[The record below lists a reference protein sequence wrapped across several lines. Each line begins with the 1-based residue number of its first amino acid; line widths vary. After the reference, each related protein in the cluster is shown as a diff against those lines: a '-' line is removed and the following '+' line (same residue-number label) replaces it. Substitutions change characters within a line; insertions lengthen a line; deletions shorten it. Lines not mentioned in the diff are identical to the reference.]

1 MGIYQAYKGDP
12 EGKKFYLIDQLV
24 GGLNTEFSDDNS
36 SDREFANLV
45 NFEMDTQGSL
55 NKRLGF
61 GKLNAVSEIFNLF
74 ENLPTVM
81 PKTPENPHPELTND
95 NIVYMKLLKNDNNVF
110 RVLSSYSTYRDYQKV
125 LGVQENSFEILII
138 TTNYNT
144 NTSTAWLYTVELPA
158 LEVVDGV
165 ITDTD
170 TIVITEEKY
179 DLPVLFK
186 WDKNLMNIETI
197 EFFDKIYFTN
207 NDKALVVFDRNTNT
221 FIYNGKDVAEETN
234 TAYKPNAMEIRKVGF
249 NLLGDDPLYWVN
261 YQGISTDSIQG
272 MYITTMD
279 DKPSLVIPNGGKF
292 RINVL
297 YTGETNNTFTF
308 EFKEGDR
315 ALTFTATLN
324 TTLSKTGLKVYD
336 ITINEVPTT
345 EIEIKITKNSASI
358 DPYYDYYQVDVVDP
372 DAKEVTALNVGECG
386 ILEMYNRAVY
396 YKEDTIYFSEINIF
410 DYVPNYNYVS
420 LPLEPTDKITKIV
433 FFKNVYII
441 FTKYSIYKM
450 IGQFGT
456 PDFQVLP
463 VNLSIGC
470 HAPNTVVHVENELY
484 FTSPLGFYLLKSS
497 DFRDGIENL
506 KELDTKVKSLTRDKT
521 LFLGKIDDPA
531 IRSVAIGERA
541 YAMRYKDKY
550 MLFYNNAYESEDFVS
565 EDVLVYKYEMKA
577 FTQFRFPVKPTFL
590 FMAENAITT
599 FATVPLKEEFTEEE
613 TVFEYD
619 FTEGTSNTIT
629 DKGANGLDGTL
640 VNGYLQPG
648 IGIRLADVVDYAKLG
663 NVPENVDI
671 LPGFSIDVD
680 TKCNTLGYDSTLFDL
695 GQSIASSAAGPTS
708 GSFFTNWLNGYRSEF
723 IFNTTPDAVNNRS
736 LVNYTVKL
744 YRDSTS
750 RNAAQSGTF
759 NLKEGTNTLIAN
771 RNFTF
776 NFGSALVVT
785 VATGTFVINHD
796 TTGNYSKNWTFNL
809 ATRYPTYSTGY
820 TKGPTKYFD
829 TRKPGNFSTLFG
841 IRFVGRAE
849 AYDWGA
855 KVYIRPY
862 VSLQKYASLYVGS
875 RAMYTWVNGNQKNH
889 TAPAI
894 STDGSNAVDVAC
906 NEQTININYSGQ
918 PTIPIDGRYNIRAT
932 ISGVYRENL
941 DVDAFNFT
949 LPSVTAY
956 TITTWNDFTVSGSK
970 TVTLDKISTPSK
982 RSIFAIF
989 HNDGTLK
996 VGANTEFNN
1005 TLMTINNVIDTNRH
1019 LWKFVFTNTG
1029 TSYRVNVYKDGTD
1042 VGIGYFP
1049 LNTIKNA
1056 LRDSCLLGKS
1066 NANYGT
1072 YKGEYYYF
1080 KMSLL
1085 SGVNIMEYDFVNG
1098 RGTNITDISGN
1109 GRNGT
1114 LYNSTWL
1121 VENGLKFN
1129 GDGGYISIPEID
1141 ASYQFSNGFAI
1152 EFEAKVKDVA
1162 QIAKVIDLA
1171 TSYNSGA
1178 SSNQKCSI
1186 NVGIDV
1192 VNKLIDV
1199 MSTSV
1204 DLKSYKLSKSDVD
1217 LTGKHIWK
1225 VSCTDNGNGYTMKI
1239 YCDTIELASADFNY
1253 GGITNVTRKSNF
1265 IGRSNNP
1272 SDGYFKGM
1280 LYNIKVTINASAN
1293 PVPVYVGAL
1302 YEYDTTYDDFGRPMY
1317 IELES
1322 KGTNMRYPLHEK
1334 KLKNIFVK
1342 GLGGY
1347 NYVDFLCFIKADGH
1361 LINNPYIYECY
1372 IEPITQ
1378 QIVYEYA
1385 ENRELKFNEKLSVLG
1400 NMRLDNTRL
1409 GESTYETRKLVA
1421 RGKGKNFSI
1430 KIQGESS
1437 DPLKIESFG
1446 YVFKIGKVKE

>member
-1 MGIYQAYKGDP
+1 MGAYQTYKGDP

-36 SDREFANLV
+36 SDQEFANLV

-74 ENLPTVM
+74 ESLPTVM
-81 PKTPENPHPELTND
+81 PKTPENPHPDLTND

-110 RVLSSYSTYRDYQKV
+110 RSLSSYKTYREYQAI
-125 LGVQENSFEILII
+125 LGAQDNTFEILII
-138 TTNYNT
+138 TTNYNA

-158 LEVVDGV
+158 LEVVDGE
-165 ITDTD
+165 ITDTE
-170 TIVITEEKY
+170 TIVIEEENY

-207 NDKALVVFDRNTNT
+207 NDKALVVFDRKTNT
-221 FIYNGKDVAEETN
+221 FIYNGEDVTGETN

-249 NLLGDDPLYWVN
+249 NILGDDPLYWVN

-308 EFKEGDR
+308 ELKEGDR

-324 TTLSKTGLKVYD
+324 TDLSENGLKVYN
-336 ITINEVPTT
+336 IIINEVPTT

-358 DPYYDYYQVDVVDP
+358 DPYYDYYQVDIVDP
-372 DAKEVTALNVGECG
+372 DAKEVTALNAGECG

-396 YKEDTIYFSEINIF
+396 YKEDTIYFSELNIF

-420 LPLEPTDKITKIV
+420 LPLEPTDKITKII
-433 FFKNVYII
+433 FFKNVYIV
-441 FTKYSIYKM
+441 FTKYRIYKM

-456 PDFQVLP
+456 TDFQVLP

-550 MLFYNNAYESEDFVS
+550 MLFYNNAYEDETMTN

-599 FATVPLKEEFTEEE
+599 FATVPLKEEFTEEK

-619 FTEGTSNTIT
+619 FTEGISNTVT
-629 DKGANGLDGTL
+629 DQSENGLDGTL

-648 IGIRLADVVDYAKLG
+648 IGVRLSASNDYVKLG
-663 NVPENVDI
+663 SIPSNIDLV
-671 LPGFSIDVD
+671 PGFVIDVD
-680 TKCNTLGYDSTLFDL
+680 TKCNTLGSNNVLFDL
-695 GQSIASSAAGPTS
+695 GQLVAISAAGPTN
-708 GSFFTNWLNGYRSEF
+708 GSFFTNWLNGYRAEF
-723 IFNTTPDAVNNRS
+723 LFNTTPDAVNNRS
-736 LVNYTVKL
+736 LVSYTVKL

-750 RNAAQSGTF
+750 INASQSGVF
-759 NLKEGTNTLIAN
+759 NLKEGTNTLVAN
-771 RNFTF
+771 TNFTF
-776 NFGSALVVT
+776 NFGSDLVT
-785 VATGTFVINHD
+785 SVATGTFVINHD
-796 TTGNYSKNWTFNL
+796 EIGNYSKNWTL
-809 ATRYPTYSTGY
+809 SLSTSYPTYSTGY
-820 TKGPTKYFD
+820 DTGLTKFFD
-829 TRKPGNFSTLFG
+829 IRRPGNFSNIYG
-841 IRFVGRAE
+841 IRFVGHAI
-849 AYDWGA
+849 AYEWGA
-855 KVYIRPY
+855 RVYIKPY
-862 VSLQKYASLYVGS
+862 VSLSKYASLYSGS
-875 RAMYTWVNGNQKNH
+875 RDLYTWVNGVKSSH
-889 TAPAI
+889 TVPAI
-894 STDGSNAVDVAC
+894 SNDGDKAIDIAC
-906 NEQTININYSGQ
+906 NEKTVDINYTGQ
-918 PTIPIDGRYNIRAT
+918 PTISIDGRHNIRAT
-932 ISGVYRENL
+932 ISGTYRENV
-941 DVDAFNFT
+941 DVEAFNLT
-949 LPSVTAY
+949 LPYVYTY
-956 TITTWNDFTVSGSK
+956 TITTWNNFTVSG
-970 TVTLDKISTPSK
+970 TQLVTLDKIITPSK
-982 RSIFAIF
+982 RSIFATF
-989 HNDGTLK
+989 NSDGALK
-996 VGANTEFNN
+996 IGANTEFNSG
-1005 TLMTINNVIDTNRH
+1005 LININGVVDTDRH
-1019 LWKFVFTNTG
+1019 FWKFLFTNVG
-1029 TSYRVNVYKDGTD
+1029 TSYRVNVYKDGIE
-1042 VGIGYFP
+1042 VGVGNLP

-1066 NANYGT
+1066 NASYDN
-1072 YKGEYYYF
+1072 YKGDYYHF
-1080 KMSLL
+1080 KISLL
-1085 SGVNIMEYDFVNG
+1085 SGSNIIEYDFANG
-1098 RGTNITDISGN
+1098 RGTIIADISGN
-1109 GRNGT
+1109 NRNGT
-1114 LYNSTWL
+1114 LYNALWL

-1129 GDGGYISIPEID
+1129 VDGGYISIPEID
-1141 ASYQFSNGFAI
+1141 ASYQFSNGFSI
-1152 EFEAKVKDVA
+1152 EFEAKITDVS
-1162 QIAKVIDLA
+1162 QISKVIDLA
-1171 TSYNSGA
+1171 TSYNSGP
-1178 SSNQKCSI
+1178 SNNQKCSI

-1204 DLKSYKLSKSDVD
+1204 DLKSYKLSKTDVD
-1217 LTGKHIWK
+1217 LTDRHTWK
-1225 VSCTDNGNGYTMKI
+1225 FSCTDNGSGYTIKI
-1239 YCDTIELASADFNY
+1239 FCDTIELASADFNY

-1272 SDGYFKGM
+1272 ADSYFKGM
-1280 LYNIKVTINASAN
+1280 LYNIKVSINASAN
-1293 PVPVYVGAL
+1293 LVPIYVGAL

-1317 IELES
+1317 VEIES

-1347 NYVDFLCFIKADGH
+1347 NYVDLLCFIKADGH

-1372 IEPITQ
+1372 IDPITQ

-1400 NMRLDNTRL
+1400 NMRLNNTKL

-1437 DPLKIESFG
+1437 DHLKIESFG